1 MRVRRRRPGKRPL
14 RIALVGF
21 GSVGRCFAERLRG
34 PYLRALR
41 HAGAEPRVTG
51 IATARHGIAIDSSG
65 ISLARALQR
74 VSRASSLE
82 SLCRGKPPRS
92 VAEMIDRVRADV
104 LVELTPLEPLTG
116 QPALDHVRR
125 ALRRGMDVV
134 TANKGPIA
142 HALPTLRR
150 IAERNGARLL
160 HESTVMD
167 GAPVFNL
174 KDLSLRGT
182 PVTGF
187 RGVLNSTTTHV
198 LSRMEQGATRDEAI
212 AEAQAL
218 GIVEADPRYDIDGWD
233 AAVKGSVLSNAI
245 LERYIRPTEVRR
257 RGVGNVTQADV
268 LRAREKGRRI
278 RLVTRGVVAGRGV
291 RVSVAP
297 EELAL
302 DDPLAVAGADA
313 VLVLETE
320 LLGEIGILKGG
331 GGVDQTAFGVL
342 SDLLR
347 LVEEPR

>member
-1 MRVRRRRPGKRPL
+1 MRARRRRTEKRPL

-41 HAGAEPRVTG
+41 QAGAEPRVTG
-51 IATARHGIAIDSSG
+51 IATARHGMAIDPSG

-74 VSRASSLE
+74 VSRGASLE
-82 SLCRGKPPRS
+82 SLCRGKPPKN

-104 LVELTPLEPLTG
+104 LIELTPLEPRTG
-116 QPALDHVRR
+116 QPALDHVSR
-125 ALRRGMDVV
+125 ALRRGLDVV

-142 HALPTLRR
+142 HALPSLRR
-150 IAERNGARLL
+150 TATRNGARLL

-182 PVTGF
+182 PVAGF
-187 RGVLNSTTTHV
+187 RGVLNSTTTLV
-198 LSRMEQGATRDEAI
+198 LSRMEQGATRDEAV
-212 AEAQAL
+212 AEAQAQ
-218 GIVEADPRYDIDGWD
+218 GIAEADPRYDLDGWD

-245 LERYIRPTEVRR
+245 LDRYIRPTEVRR
-257 RGVGNVTQADV
+257 RGIGNVTPADV
-268 LRAREKGRRI
+268 RRELARGRRI
-278 RLVTRGVVAGRGV
+278 RLVTRGRVAGRGV

-297 EELAL
+297 EALAL
-302 DDPLAVAGADA
+302 DDALSVVGADA

-320 LLGEIGILKGG
+320 LLGEIGIIEGG